1 MQCCIFMK
9 IILFSYNVKLLHSP
23 LGLFLFPPPFLSF
36 LYIYMTPVGYC
47 LVRLVCLYIQSGAQ
61 GGTWFDQTGRTGRW
75 LVWGTWCSTTWFDQN
90 RERERTK
97 WNKTWR
103 QSTQREKERESR
115 WGLDKQEFYEPR
127 IIKSHRLF
135 FFFFVSVCFWLCYF
149 ASDILCCWGHILLVI
164 PACVDRHL
172 GYRILGCPA
181 ATAAARAMYSMCDNR
196 HSQLEC
202 FYYTYWVFFFFFLS
216 IVENTNNNNWKG
228 IDEE

>member
-1 MQCCIFMK
+1 
-9 IILFSYNVKLLHSP
+9 
-23 LGLFLFPPPFLSF
+23 
-36 LYIYMTPVGYC
+36 
-47 LVRLVCLYIQSGAQ
+47 
-61 GGTWFDQTGRTGRW
+61 
-75 LVWGTWCSTTWFDQN
+75 
-90 RERERTK
+90 
-97 WNKTWR
+97 
-103 QSTQREKERESR
+103 
-115 WGLDKQEFYEPR
+115 
-127 IIKSHRLF
+127 
-135 FFFFVSVCFWLCYF
+135 VSVCYF